1 MPNRRLIR
9 VAESIRAVLGRLALR
24 ERTLEGKLI
33 TITGVTVSPDLRHAQ
48 VFVTHLDGSTPDKD
62 VVLTLNALKEEWQRE
77 INKTL
82 SIKYTPRLQ
91 FFVDEAQRRGD
102 RILQIMTEIDPTR
115 LDPNDPDFI
124 DPSDAAPTLTSE
136 KSPDLDPPAELRVR
150 SQRRAP

>member
-1 MPNRRLIR
+1 MPSRRLIR
-9 VAESIRAVLGRLALR
+9 VAESIRSVLGRLALR

-91 FFVDEAQRRGD
+91 FFVD
-102 RILQIMTEIDPTR
+102 
-115 LDPNDPDFI
+115 
-124 DPSDAAPTLTSE
+124 
-136 KSPDLDPPAELRVR
+136 
-150 SQRRAP
+150 